1 MDIQLVRIDQRRVEA
16 RRPAGKTNPAHALL
30 AEYALRVARFCRLEQ
45 EAYATEAALFSACE
59 RAAGRTAPFLVL
71 LDGRGKAFSSEAL
84 AEWIGKRQDAGTQ
97 RIIFA
102 IGPADGWSA
111 EARERAGLLLSLGP
125 MTLAHELAAVVLA
138 EQIYRAFTIL
148 KGLPYHLGHK

>member
-1 MDIQLVRIDQRRVEA
+1 MDIQLVRIDQRKA
-16 RRPAGKTNPAHALL
+16 DGRRTAGKKNPAHELL
-30 AEYALRVARFCRLEQ
+30 AEYTQRISRFCRLEQ
-45 EAYATEAALFSACE
+45 EAFPTEAALFAACE
-59 RAAGRTAPFLVL
+59 RATGRTAPFLVL

-84 AEWIGKRQDAGTQ
+84 AEWISKRQDAGTQ

-102 IGPADGWSA
+102 IGPADGWST
-111 EARERAGLLLSLGP
+111 EACARAGLLLSLGP

-138 EQIYRAFTIL
+138 EQVYRAFTIL